1 MVNLVSQGIRI
12 KNDGFKNGLIAYQ
25 LDPVW
30 SERYMSELQAW
41 AWKTEMY
48 NDDMI
53 LATAAG
59 GVVDISGHSIRV
71 LFMEF

>member
-1 MVNLVSQGIRI
+1 
-12 KNDGFKNGLIAYQ
+12 
-25 LDPVW
+25 
-30 SERYMSELQAW
+30 MSELQAW